1 MKITIIGAGN
11 VGAQAA
17 LHIAEI
23 GLGDVYLID
32 IAKGLAQGK
41 SLDLEDACSVE
52 KVKSNI
58 FGSLDIQEAKDSDI
72 IVITAGLTRKPGML
86 REELLQKNSQI
97 LKEISLKIKTLAPK
111 SIVIV
116 VTNPLDIMTYLVLK
130 TTGFSPRKV
139 FGMGPTLDAA
149 RFSNLISKELGVSPA
164 DINSVVIG
172 SHGEGMMP
180 LARLTLVKGVRLDEY
195 LNEEKINELIRRT
208 GERGKEI
215 VSHLGAG
222 SAYFAPALA
231 ITELVEIMA
240 KDSKTTVGICAYLN
254 GEYGLRDL
262 CIGVPCLLGKN
273 GIEKIVELD
282 LDAQE
287 MLMFKKSA
295 DSLLQLN
302 LQIH

>member
-1 MKITIIGAGN
+1 MKISIIGAGN

-17 LHIAEI
+17 LHIAKN
-23 GLGDVYLID
+23 GLGDVCLVD
-32 IAKGLAQGK
+32 VAKGLAEGK
-41 SLDLEDACSVE
+41 SHDLEDACSVE
-52 KVKSNI
+52 KVKNNI
-58 FGSLDIQEAKDSDI
+58 FGSLDIKDIKDSDI
-72 IVITAGLTRKPGML
+72 VIITAGLTRKPGML

-97 LKEISLKIKTLAPK
+97 LKEISLSLKSLAPK

-164 DINSVVIG
+164 DVNSAVIG
-172 SHGEGMMP
+172 THGEGMMP
-180 LARLTLVKGVRLDEY
+180 LARFTLVKGVKLDEY
-195 LNEEKINELIRRT
+195 LDERKIGELIKRT
-208 GERGKEI
+208 SERGKEI
-215 VSHLGAG
+215 VSHLGTG

-231 ITELVEIMA
+231 ITELVEILMR
-240 KDSKTTVGICAYLN
+240 DSKTIVGLCAYLN
-254 GEYGLRDL
+254 GEYGVKDV
-262 CIGVPCLLGKN
+262 CIGVPCSLGKN

-287 MLMFKKSA
+287 QLMFKKAA
-295 DSLLQLN
+295 DSLGQLN
-302 LQIH
+302 LQNH